1 MNNDNYYIK
10 WYRELHK
17 PHIKTKRKYIAND
30 TKHHNLPPE
39 TKPPIRE
46 PLRSKM
52 TNIEKARRKIERN
65 LDRIEARRQAWH
77 EQNKSASIINE
88 NTTLNAQGQEADG
101 DIQ

>member
-10 WYRELHK
+10 WYQEHHK
-17 PHIKTKRKYIAND
+17 PHIKTKRVYVVND
-30 TKHHNLPPE
+30 TKHHNQPPE
-39 TKPPIRE
+39 AKPTPRRGERI
-46 PLRSKM
+46 KM
-52 TNIEKARRKIERN
+52 THIEKARRKIERN

-88 NTTLNAQGQEADG
+88 NTTLNSQGQEADG

>member
-1 MNNDNYYIK
+1 MNNDNQYIK

-17 PHIKTKRKYIAND
+17 PHIKTKRVYVVND
-30 TKHHNLPPE
+30 TKHHKIPPE
-39 TKPPIRE
+39 AKPT

-52 TNIEKARRKIERN
+52 TNMEKARRKIERN
-65 LDRIEARRQAWH
+65 LEKIKIRQQQWH

-88 NTTLNAQGQEADG
+88 NTTLNTQGQEADG

>member
-1 MNNDNYYIK
+1 
-10 WYRELHK
+10 
-17 PHIKTKRKYIAND
+17 
-30 TKHHNLPPE
+30 
-39 TKPPIRE
+39 
-46 PLRSKM
+46 M